1 MRPPR
6 TASAPIPA
14 RRRVGQKMDRAG
26 CAEGAAV
33 GSYIGDPCITS
44 VSLGPPLALFGPPA
58 EAAPRGKVGRTSL
71 LVAVLG
77 RLELILA
84 HIGLEPDLA
93 ACAFTRPG
101 LGGFP
106 FAVGAISVTDSAL
119 PVVKNRGARGPKMQN
134 TNSRPDSAFRRSS
147 FVMRGRSS
155 CASLCSSSSSRVW
168 RTPTPEQL
176 L

>member
-1 MRPPR
+1 
-6 TASAPIPA
+6 
-14 RRRVGQKMDRAG
+14 
-26 CAEGAAV
+26 V

-101 LGGFP
+101 LGGLP

-119 PVVKNRGARGPKMQN
+119 PVGKNRGAGSKDAKHEFA
-134 TNSRPDSAFRRSS
+134 SGFGVSAFK
-147 FVMRGRSS
+147 F
-155 CASLCSSSSSRVW
+155 CA
-168 RTPTPEQL
+168 
-176 L
+176 

>member
-1 MRPPR
+1 M
-6 TASAPIPA
+6 
-14 RRRVGQKMDRAG
+14 
-26 CAEGAAV
+26 

-119 PVVKNRGARGPKMQN
+119 SRRQEPRRGVQRCI
-134 TNSRPDSAFRRSS
+134 SRIRDGFAIRRSQ
-147 FVMRGRSS
+147 V
-155 CASLCSSSSSRVW
+155 L
-168 RTPTPEQL
+168 
-176 L
+176 